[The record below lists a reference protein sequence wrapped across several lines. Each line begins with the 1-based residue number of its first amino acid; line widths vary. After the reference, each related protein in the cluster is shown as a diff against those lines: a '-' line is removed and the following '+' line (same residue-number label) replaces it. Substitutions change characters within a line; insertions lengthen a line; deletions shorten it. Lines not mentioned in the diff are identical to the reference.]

1 MVLSERLMMSIGM
14 IPTGKVV
21 ADVGCDH
28 ARVAIWLVKNG
39 IAPRVIA
46 TDLRPGPL
54 SHADANIA
62 YFHCEDRI
70 ETRLSDGLENLRP
83 SEAEVILIAGMGGA
97 LTVHILSEGLERMQE
112 AEELILQPQ
121 SERGAVRR
129 FLLTHGFAITEES
142 CCIEDG
148 KFYNSI
154 HAVNRKKVSV
164 KPLQSL
170 TESEPTT
177 DGDEE
182 ASEIAGTEGK
192 IAGYEPAELEF
203 GKLLLQERNPVLR
216 EYLKNEY
223 RKALIVKENLESNDT
238 ESARE
243 RLPGFM
249 EELKVLEC
257 ALEFYSGQDAKES
270 FEKRR
275 VCGEMLER
283 QG

>member
-14 IPTGKVV
+14 IPEGRVV

-62 YFHCEDRI
+62 YFHCEDRV
-70 ETRLSDGLENLRP
+70 ETRLSDGLHELQP

-97 LTVHILSEGLERMQE
+97 LTVRILSEGTEQMKAATDLV
-112 AEELILQPQ
+112 LQPQ

-129 FLLTHGFAITEES
+129 FLLANDYAIIEEA

-154 HAVNRKKVSV
+154 HAVNISRGSQQKNSAN
-164 KPLQSL
+164 LHETL
-170 TESEPTT
+170 MNTEYT
-177 DGDEE
+177 D
-182 ASEIAGTEGK
+182 
-192 IAGYEPAELEF
+192 AEYEF
-203 GKLLLQERNPVLR
+203 GRLLLQEKNAVLY
-216 EYLKNEY
+216 EYLKNEH
-223 RKALIVKENLESNDT
+223 RKALIVKENLETNNT

-243 RLPGFM
+243 RLPEFM
-249 EELKVLEC
+249 EELKVLET
-257 ALEFYSGQDAKES
+257 ALSFY
-270 FEKRR
+270 
-275 VCGEMLER
+275 L
-283 QG
+283 

>member
-14 IPTGKVV
+14 IPAGKVV

-62 YFHCEDRI
+62 YFHCEDKI

-83 SEAEVILIAGMGGA
+83 SEAEIILIAGMGGA
-97 LTVHILSEGLERMQE
+97 LTVHILTEGLERMQE

-129 FLLTHGFAITEES
+129 FLLTHGFEIVEEK
-142 CCIEDG
+142 CCVEDG

-154 HAVNRKKVSV
+154 HAVNRRKLSEGTTQMPAVNDRNACGSESVSGT
-164 KPLQSL
+164 
-170 TESEPTT
+170 TEETT
-177 DGDEE
+177 EYGPE
-182 ASEIAGTEGK
+182 
-192 IAGYEPAELEF
+192 ELEF
-203 GKLLLQERNPVLR
+203 GKILLQEQNPVLHD
-216 EYLKNEY
+216 YLKNEY
-223 RKALIVKENLESNDT
+223 RKALIVKENLERNDT

-249 EELKVLEC
+249 DELSVLQK
-257 ALEFYSGQDAKES
+257 ALAFYP
-270 FEKRR
+270 
-275 VCGEMLER
+275 
-283 QG
+283 

>member
-14 IPTGKVV
+14 IPEGKVV

-112 AEELILQPQ
+112 ADELILQPQ
-121 SERGAVRR
+121 SERGAVRS
-129 FLLTHGFAITEES
+129 FLLTHGFVITEEK
-142 CCIEDG
+142 CCVEDG

-154 HAVNRKKVSV
+154 HAVNLRKLSD
-164 KPLQSL
+164 
-170 TESEPTT
+170 TEIT
-177 DGDEE
+177 GE
-182 ASEIAGTEGK
+182 AAD
-192 IAGYEPAELEF
+192 YEPAELEF
-203 GKLLLQERNPVLR
+203 GKLLLQEQNPVL
-216 EYLKNEY
+216 YAHLKNEY
-223 RKALIVKENLESNDT
+223 RKALIVKENLERNDT

-249 EELKVLEC
+249 EELRVLER
-257 ALEFYSGQDAKES
+257 ALAFYSAEG
-270 FEKRR
+270 
-275 VCGEMLER
+275 
-283 QG
+283 

>member
-14 IPTGKVV
+14 IPAGKVV

-46 TDLRPGPL
+46 TDLRTGPL

-62 YFHCEDRI
+62 YFHCEDKI
-70 ETRLSDGLENLRP
+70 ETRLSDGLANLRP

-129 FLLTHGFAITEES
+129 FLLTHGFDITEEK
-142 CCIEDG
+142 CCVEDG

-154 HAVNRKKVSV
+154 HAVNRKKLPQGTAQVSV
-164 KPLQSL
+164 GNNRKVYGN
-170 TESEPTT
+170 ESENGIT
-177 DGDEE
+177 GE
-182 ASEIAGTEGK
+182 GTEYG
-192 IAGYEPAELEF
+192 PAELEF
-203 GKLLLQERNPVLR
+203 GKLLLQEQNPVLYD
-216 EYLKNEY
+216 YLKNEH
-223 RKALIVKENLESNDT
+223 RKALIVKENLEQNDT

-249 EELKVLEC
+249 EELRVLEK
-257 ALEFYSGQDAKES
+257 ALAYY
-270 FEKRR
+270 
-275 VCGEMLER
+275 
-283 QG
+283 

>member
-14 IPTGKVV
+14 IPAGKVV

-97 LTVHILSEGLERMQE
+97 LTVHILSEGLDRMME
-112 AEELILQPQ
+112 ADELILQPQ

-129 FLLTHGFAITEES
+129 FLLTHNFVITEEK

-154 HAVNRKKVSV
+154 HAVN
-164 KPLQSL
+164 LQKISL
-170 TESEPTT
+170 GETAE
-177 DGDEE
+177 
-182 ASEIAGTEGK
+182 
-192 IAGYEPAELEF
+192 YEPAELEF
-203 GKLLLQERNPVLR
+203 GKLLLQERNPVLHS
-216 EYLKNEY
+216 YLENEY
-223 RKALIVKENLESNDT
+223 RKALLVKENLENNDT

-249 EELKVLEC
+249 EEMKVLER
-257 ALEFYSGQDAKES
+257 ALSFYS
-270 FEKRR
+270 
-275 VCGEMLER
+275 L
-283 QG
+283 

>member
-14 IPTGKVV
+14 IPEGKVV

-39 IAPRVIA
+39 IVPRVIA

-70 ETRLSDGLENLRP
+70 ETRLSDGLANLRP

-97 LTVHILSEGLERMQE
+97 LTVHILSEGIERMQE

-129 FLLTHGFAITEES
+129 FLLTHGFVITEEK
-142 CCIEDG
+142 CCVEDG

-154 HAVNRKKVSV
+154 HAVNQRKMSEV
-164 KPLQSL
+164 PGTANEGSL
-170 TESEPTT
+170 SAEYAPE
-177 DGDEE
+177 
-182 ASEIAGTEGK
+182 
-192 IAGYEPAELEF
+192 ELEF
-203 GKLLLQERNPVLR
+203 GKLLLQEQNPVLHA
-216 EYLKNEY
+216 YLKNEY
-223 RKALIVKENLESNDT
+223 RKALLVKENLERNDT
-238 ESARE
+238 DSARE
-243 RLPGFM
+243 RLPGFL
-249 EELKVLEC
+249 EELKRLEN
-257 ALEFYSGQDAKES
+257 ALAFYSAEA
-270 FEKRR
+270 
-275 VCGEMLER
+275 EM
-283 QG
+283 

>member
-14 IPTGKVV
+14 IPEGKVV

-112 AEELILQPQ
+112 ADELILQPQ
-121 SERGAVRR
+121 SERGAVRS
-129 FLLTHGFAITEES
+129 FLLTHGFVITEEK
-142 CCIEDG
+142 CCVEDG

-154 HAVNRKKVSV
+154 HAVNLRKLSD
-164 KPLQSL
+164 
-170 TESEPTT
+170 TEIT
-177 DGDEE
+177 GE
-182 ASEIAGTEGK
+182 AAD
-192 IAGYEPAELEF
+192 YEPAELEF
-203 GKLLLQERNPVLR
+203 GKLL
-216 EYLKNEY
+216 
-223 RKALIVKENLESNDT
+223 
-238 ESARE
+238 
-243 RLPGFM
+243 
-249 EELKVLEC
+249 
-257 ALEFYSGQDAKES
+257 
-270 FEKRR
+270 
-275 VCGEMLER
+275 
-283 QG
+283 

>member
-14 IPTGKVV
+14 IPAGKVV

-97 LTVHILSEGLERMQE
+97 LTVHILSEGMERMQE

-142 CCIEDG
+142 CCVEDG

-154 HAVNRKKVSV
+154 HAVNLKKRSEE
-164 KPLQSL
+164 PLQRL
-170 TESEPTT
+170 TE
-177 DGDEE
+177 
-182 ASEIAGTEGK
+182 
-192 IAGYEPAELEF
+192 YETAELEF
-203 GKLLLQERNPVLR
+203 GKLLLQEQNPVLYA
-216 EYLKNEY
+216 YLKNEY
-223 RKALIVKENLESNDT
+223 RKALIVKENLESSDT
-238 ESARE
+238 ESARG

-249 EELKVLEC
+249 EELKTLER
-257 ALEFYSGQDAKES
+257 ALAFYSAEAVS
-270 FEKRR
+270 
-275 VCGEMLER
+275 
-283 QG
+283 

>member
-14 IPTGKVV
+14 IPEGKVV

-39 IAPRVIA
+39 IAPHVIA

-97 LTVHILSEGLERMQE
+97 LTVHILSEGLDRMQE
-112 AEELILQPQ
+112 ADELILQPQ

-129 FLLTHGFAITEES
+129 FLLAHEFVIVEEK
-142 CCIEDG
+142 CCVEDG

-154 HAVNRKKVSV
+154 HAVNLNKLPEEQRLGLIGCDAKK
-164 KPLQSL
+164 
-170 TESEPTT
+170 
-177 DGDEE
+177 D
-182 ASEIAGTEGK
+182 
-192 IAGYEPAELEF
+192 GYEPAELEF
-203 GKLLLQERNPVLR
+203 GKLLLQEQNPVLHA
-216 EYLKNEY
+216 YLKNEY
-223 RKALIVKENLESNDT
+223 RKASLVRENLERNDT

-243 RLPGFM
+243 RLPGFL
-249 EELKVLEC
+249 EEMKVLEC
-257 ALEFYSGQDAKES
+257 ALSFYTE
-270 FEKRR
+270 
-275 VCGEMLER
+275 
-283 QG
+283 

>member
-14 IPTGKVV
+14 IPAGKVV

-62 YFHCEDRI
+62 YFHCEDKI
-70 ETRLSDGLENLRP
+70 ETRLSDGLANLRP

-97 LTVHILSEGLERMQE
+97 LTVHILSEGMERMQE

-129 FLLTHGFAITEES
+129 FLLKHGFTIVDEK
-142 CCIEDG
+142 CCMEDG

-154 HAVNRKKVSV
+154 HAVNLKKQSEE
-164 KPLQSL
+164 PLQRI
-170 TESEPTT
+170 TEY
-177 DGDEE
+177 E
-182 ASEIAGTEGK
+182 A
-192 IAGYEPAELEF
+192 AELEF
-203 GKLLLQERNPVLR
+203 GKLLLQEQNPVLHT
-216 EYLKNEY
+216 YLKNEY

-243 RLPGFM
+243 RLPEFM
-249 EELKVLEC
+249 KELKTLER
-257 ALEFYSGQDAKES
+257 ALSFYSAEDVSSAEN
-270 FEKRR
+270 E
-275 VCGEMLER
+275 VAL
-283 QG
+283 

>member
-39 IAPRVIA
+39 IAPHVIA

-62 YFHCEDRI
+62 YFHCEDKI
-70 ETRLSDGLENLRP
+70 ETRLSDGLANLRP

-97 LTVHILSEGLERMQE
+97 LTVHILSEGLERMRE
-112 AEELILQPQ
+112 ADELILQPQ

-129 FLLTHGFAITEES
+129 FLLTHGFAITEEK

-154 HAVNRKKVSV
+154 HAVNVTKLSQGEGR
-164 KPLQSL
+164 QHQREQE
-170 TESEPTT
+170 TE
-177 DGDEE
+177 
-182 ASEIAGTEGK
+182 
-192 IAGYEPAELEF
+192 YEPAELEF
-203 GKLLLQERNPVLR
+203 GRLLLQEQNPVLYA
-216 EYLKNEY
+216 YLQNEY
-223 RKALIVKENLESNDT
+223 RKALLVKENLESNNT
-238 ESARE
+238 ESARA
-243 RLPGFM
+243 RLPGFL

-257 ALEFYSGQDAKES
+257 ALSFYN
-270 FEKRR
+270 
-275 VCGEMLER
+275 
-283 QG
+283 

>member
-14 IPTGKVV
+14 IPAGKVV

-46 TDLRPGPL
+46 TDLRQGPL

-62 YFHCEDRI
+62 YFHCEDKI
-70 ETRLSDGLENLRP
+70 ETRLSDGLANLRP

-112 AEELILQPQ
+112 ATDLILQPQ

-129 FLLTHGFAITEES
+129 FLLTHGFAIVDEK
-142 CCIEDG
+142 CCVEDG

-154 HAVNRKKVSV
+154 HAVNRQTVSDEQ
-164 KPLQSL
+164 LQTL
-170 TESEPTT
+170 IRCETKTAG
-177 DGDEE
+177 DGETGE
-182 ASEIAGTEGK
+182 NAVITGK
-192 IAGYEPAELEF
+192 TAGYEPAELEF
-203 GKLLLQERNPVLR
+203 GKVLLREQNPVLYA
-216 EYLKNEY
+216 YLKNEY
-223 RKALIVKENLESNDT
+223 RKAMLVKENLERNNT

-243 RLPGFM
+243 RLPGFI
-249 EELKVLEC
+249 EEVN
-257 ALEFYSGQDAKES
+257 
-270 FEKRR
+270 R
-275 VCGEMLER
+275 LER
-283 QG
+283 ALSFYYSDVTE

>member
-14 IPTGKVV
+14 IPEGKVV

-97 LTVHILSEGLERMQE
+97 LTVHILSEGLERMRE
-112 AEELILQPQ
+112 AEEVVLQPQ
-121 SERGAVRR
+121 SERGAVRK
-129 FLLTHGFAITEES
+129 FLLMHGFEIVEEK
-142 CCIEDG
+142 CCVEDG

-154 HAVNRKKVSV
+154 HAVNQQKLS
-164 KPLQSL
+164 Q
-170 TESEPTT
+170 EDAAE
-177 DGDEE
+177 
-182 ASEIAGTEGK
+182 
-192 IAGYEPAELEF
+192 YEPAELEF
-203 GKLLLQERNPVLR
+203 GKLLLQEQNPVLHA
-216 EYLKNEY
+216 YLKNEY
-223 RKALIVKENLESNDT
+223 RKALLVKENLERNDT

-249 EELKVLEC
+249 EELKVLER
-257 ALEFYSGQDAKES
+257 ALAFYSTGTDG
-270 FEKRR
+270 R
-275 VCGEMLER
+275 VV
-283 QG
+283 

>member
-14 IPTGKVV
+14 IPKGKVV

-129 FLLTHGFAITEES
+129 FLLTHGFVITEEK
-142 CCIEDG
+142 CCMEDG

-154 HAVNRKKVSV
+154 HAVNVQKM
-164 KPLQSL
+164 LQRD
-170 TESEPTT
+170 
-177 DGDEE
+177 DGQNPKEQVAE
-182 ASEIAGTEGK
+182 
-192 IAGYEPAELEF
+192 YEPAELEF
-203 GKLLLQERNPVLR
+203 GKLLLQEQNPVLHA
-216 EYLKNEY
+216 YLQNEY
-223 RKALIVKENLESNDT
+223 RKALLVKENLERNDT

-249 EELKVLEC
+249 EELRVLEC
-257 ALEFYSGQDAKES
+257 ALSFYK
-270 FEKRR
+270 
-275 VCGEMLER
+275 
-283 QG
+283 

>member
-14 IPTGKVV
+14 IPAGKVV

-70 ETRLSDGLENLRP
+70 ETRLSDGLANLRP

-129 FLLTHGFAITEES
+129 FLLTHGFAIVDEK
-142 CCIEDG
+142 CCVEDG

-154 HAVNRKKVSV
+154 HAVNCNKVSGGS
-164 KPLQSL
+164 LQSL
-170 TESEPTT
+170 SGGETKTA
-177 DGDEE
+177 GDEQADENAVE
-182 ASEIAGTEGK
+182 AGK
-192 IAGYEPAELEF
+192 IADYDPAELEF
-203 GKLLLQERNPVLR
+203 GKLLLQEQNPVLHA
-216 EYLKNEY
+216 YLKNEY
-223 RKALIVKENLESNDT
+223 RKALIVKENLESNNT

-249 EELKVLEC
+249 EELKTLER
-257 ALEFYSGQDAKES
+257 ALSFYSAETVS
-270 FEKRR
+270 
-275 VCGEMLER
+275 
-283 QG
+283 

>member
-14 IPTGKVV
+14 IPKGKVV

-28 ARVAIWLVKNG
+28 ARVAIWLIKNG
-39 IAPRVIA
+39 IAPHVIA
-46 TDLRPGPL
+46 TDLRSGPL

-62 YFHCEDRI
+62 YFHCEEKI

-129 FLLTHGFAITEES
+129 FLLTHGFVILEEK

-154 HAVNRKKVSV
+154 HAVNVQKLPQRD
-164 KPLQSL
+164 
-170 TESEPTT
+170 
-177 DGDEE
+177 DGQNPKEQVAE
-182 ASEIAGTEGK
+182 
-192 IAGYEPAELEF
+192 YEPAELEF
-203 GKLLLQERNPVLR
+203 GKLLLQEQNPVLYA
-216 EYLKNEY
+216 YLQNEY
-223 RKALIVKENLESNDT
+223 RKALLVKENLESNNT
-238 ESARE
+238 ESARA
-243 RLPGFM
+243 RLPGFL
-249 EELKVLEC
+249 EELNVLER
-257 ALEFYSGQDAKES
+257 ALSFYK
-270 FEKRR
+270 
-275 VCGEMLER
+275 
-283 QG
+283 

>member
-14 IPTGKVV
+14 IPEGKVV

-62 YFHCEDRI
+62 YFHCEDKI
-70 ETRLSDGLENLRP
+70 ETRLSDGLANLRP

-112 AEELILQPQ
+112 ADELILQPQ

-129 FLLTHGFAITEES
+129 FLLTHGFDIVEEK
-142 CCIEDG
+142 CCVEDG

-154 HAVNRKKVSV
+154 HAVNRTKASGN
-164 KPLQSL
+164 
-170 TESEPTT
+170 T
-177 DGDEE
+177 
-182 ASEIAGTEGK
+182 ASEQRMG
-192 IAGYEPAELEF
+192 PLAEYGPEELAF
-203 GKLLLQERNPVLR
+203 GKFLLQEQNPVLHAF
-216 EYLKNEY
+216 LKNEY
-223 RKALIVKENLESNDT
+223 RKALLVKENLERNDT

-243 RLPGFM
+243 RLPEFM
-249 EELKVLEC
+249 EELNVLKK
-257 ALEFYSGQDAKES
+257 ALAFYSVAGSRNGMED
-270 FEKRR
+270 
-275 VCGEMLER
+275 
-283 QG
+283 

>member
-14 IPTGKVV
+14 IPAGKVV

-28 ARVAIWLVKNG
+28 ARVAIWLVKNN
-39 IAPRVIA
+39 IAPHVIA

-62 YFHCEDRI
+62 YFRCENSI

-112 AEELILQPQ
+112 AAELVLQPQ

-129 FLLTHGFAITEES
+129 FLLAHDFAITEEK
-142 CCIEDG
+142 CCVEDG

-154 HAVNRKKVSV
+154 HAVNLRKLSEEERRK
-164 KPLQSL
+164 LQ
-170 TESEPTT
+170 
-177 DGDEE
+177 DQ
-182 ASEIAGTEGK
+182 AGEYG
-192 IAGYEPAELEF
+192 PAELEF
-203 GKLLLQERNPVLR
+203 GKLLLQEKNPVLHAF
-216 EYLKNEY
+216 LQNEY
-223 RKALIVKENLESNDT
+223 RKGLLVKENLERNDT

-243 RLPGFM
+243 RLPGFL
-249 EELKVLEC
+249 EELQVLER
-257 ALEFYSGQDAKES
+257 ALMFYSRIE
-270 FEKRR
+270 
-275 VCGEMLER
+275 
-283 QG
+283 

>member
-14 IPTGKVV
+14 IPEGKVV

-70 ETRLSDGLENLRP
+70 ETRLSDGLANLRP

-121 SERGAVRR
+121 SERDAVRR
-129 FLLTHGFAITEES
+129 FLLMHGFVITEEK
-142 CCIEDG
+142 CCVEDG

-154 HAVNRKKVSV
+154 HAVNWNKLSQEQRLELIGYDAKLNGSEMA
-164 KPLQSL
+164 SGNAEIIREA
-170 TESEPTT
+170 TE
-177 DGDEE
+177 
-182 ASEIAGTEGK
+182 
-192 IAGYEPAELEF
+192 YEPAELEF
-203 GKLLLQERNPVLR
+203 GKLLLQEQNPVLHA
-216 EYLKNEY
+216 YLKNEY
-223 RKALIVKENLESNDT
+223 RKALLVKENLERNDT

-243 RLPGFM
+243 RLPEFM
-249 EELKVLEC
+249 EEMKVLER
-257 ALEFYSGQDAKES
+257 ALLFYPQDVAES
-270 FEKRR
+270 ADN
-275 VCGEMLER
+275 G
-283 QG
+283 

>member
-14 IPTGKVV
+14 IPKGKVV

-121 SERGAVRR
+121 SERGAVRS
-129 FLLTHGFAITEES
+129 FLLTHGFMITEEK
-142 CCIEDG
+142 CCVEDG

-154 HAVNRKKVSV
+154 HAVNLKKVSEAEF
-164 KPLQSL
+164 
-170 TESEPTT
+170 TGEAT
-177 DGDEE
+177 D
-182 ASEIAGTEGK
+182 
-192 IAGYEPAELEF
+192 YEPAELEF
-203 GKLLLQERNPVLR
+203 GRLLLQEQNPVLHAH
-216 EYLKNEY
+216 LKNEY
-223 RKALIVKENLESNDT
+223 RKALIVKENLERNDT

-243 RLPGFM
+243 RLPGFR
-249 EELKVLEC
+249 EEMKVLER
-257 ALEFYSGQDAKES
+257 ALSFYSNDITE
-270 FEKRR
+270 
-275 VCGEMLER
+275 
-283 QG
+283 